1 MFKNRRR
8 AVSGPP
14 QKTTPSP
21 NAALAASQAF
31 LKSKSSNGDLSSAAA
46 AAALRSHST
55 TPVPVASVQTKRMQR
70 KGSTASGASGGA
82 ASPPG
87 VRRQASSGSMSE
99 RTFRTPSPSVVQNK
113 SRARASSAMDID
125 IPPVPALPQ
134 NLESHKRN
142 KGTGSSPM
150 KVLAP
155 TPRTPGRRQI
165 HLDEGADADGI
176 STASH
181 SPEAEV
187 GRRSSVNFSRPISPR
202 PTPPSSPP
210 PARVGHSG
218 WFTGPIVNDVKPRGN
233 VRRTSSVPSMAAG
246 GLYDSRHNPANSS
259 ELKAKSSREMGSS
272 AEKLSGNVVSGH
284 LQGQA
289 RSKTPPRKPTFD
301 LPATPQSSSSASDLS
316 AESDLSTPQSR
327 QAMRFVRKPSTVEES
342 PEAEDAE
349 ERRLG
354 KAFDPEASRA
364 RRVPA
369 RGLPSAEFKRTRAA
383 SQPVPSTGLRVDSMT
398 LQPATRYSHE
408 RNTSISPA
416 RSAHFALNA
425 VDVSSGVRHQPP
437 PRSISP
443 IKSALKH
450 SPSSSVRT
458 SSPKGHGKASSDA
471 GSDSGSLDLQRSR
484 QIKKGTRVSFED
496 NRAIKEDDASI
507 SSSNSLD
514 QSFSRW
520 GGRSA
525 QGKDNVSEDVMKPRP
540 TLPSF
545 GSVRRGRQDGDE
557 ELAEKVTEYV
567 PSSMS
572 SSHTMVDPH
581 DDRDIK
587 SYEYASQSGKTHQQ
601 SSSGMKTTEGSEYA
615 SDDAST
621 IESPDSEQFHAITKG
636 YGNGKLEP
644 STRKLE
650 TLVEMPMDVPQ
661 IAVQPATPGTERE
674 EEEAFDMPGSWSV
687 DEQPEDTQDDPE
699 PLSASNL
706 QKLLKDQDLNDQG
719 QNSEDESSEG
729 ESIYSDAAEDLSQLE
744 GGFASLD
751 AIVQGPPPSSL
762 NAAMASHTRDE
773 KPCQNDEPKR
783 KAESRENRVKKQR
796 NEEMDTANIPTS
808 IELSAESLPRGF
820 SQRKKKA
827 KVVPEPLVVAAPKT
841 ARRSP
846 IPRAANVQPRK
857 PALKT
862 TMRVEKPQPP
872 QRTTSGAKMR
882 TTMRTSMR
890 GPGPSGGLAASR
902 YAHVDLPEP
911 RSALQKKK
919 IPMGVSA
926 SVGRPNSALP
936 PSSKNRITSMPPLA
950 RSRSNDSDVSA
961 SSFQRSRP
969 PSSMRGKYTMRSGM
983 RDSLVELPPRQQTR
997 PISPPMSSP
1006 KSLSIRSLS
1015 PTGSFFGKKKMST
1028 TYQPQYAQRAS
1039 APSTPKASRFSRI
1052 AKPNSAKPKA
1062 PAMSALKKSRF
1073 ADSDDEEEPGLPVF
1087 RSRIADSDDEDDIPQ
1102 MPSDLRP
1109 VRGIPRRD
1117 DDGDS
1122 TELEDESDI
1131 GEPNSPP
1138 SLTKRSGGK
1147 SRTKP
1152 EAAASDNGETSLTD
1166 PRSSRKGGLMDS
1178 KWATDGEAPPKK
1190 SKRGLF
1196 GLGKK
1201 RESSLPRPSTSNGA
1215 TFTGKDD
1222 TVLAVEPP
1230 SQPSSDQRRHTLRSN
1245 AEESWPL
1252 AAEEKQTEE
1261 PEPVRGRP
1269 MTADASVRT
1278 KPKLSKRWSS
1288 AISPMGKSSNGSQ
1301 AQIGR
1306 ASDVPVGRS
1315 GKKKKFPGLRKA
1327 FGLKD

>member
-113 SRARASSAMDID
+113 SRSRASSAMDID
-125 IPPVPALPQ
+125 IPPVPAFPQ
-134 NLESHKRN
+134 NLETHKRN
-142 KGTGSSPM
+142 RSAGSSPM

-155 TPRTPGRRQI
+155 TPRTPGRRRI
-165 HLDEGADADGI
+165 RLDEGPDADGT

-187 GRRSSVNFSRPISPR
+187 SRRSSVNFSRPISPR

-218 WFTGPIVNDVKPRGN
+218 WFTGPIVNDVKPQGN
-233 VRRTSSVPSMAAG
+233 VRRTSSVPSMAPG
-246 GLYDSRHNPANSS
+246 GLYNSRHNPEDSS
-259 ELKAKSSREMGSS
+259 GLKAKSSREMRNSV
-272 AEKLSGNVVSGH
+272 EKTPGNVVSSH
-284 LQGQA
+284 LQGPA
-289 RSKTPPRKPTFD
+289 RSKTPPRKPTID

-316 AESDLSTPQSR
+316 AESDLSSPQSR

-342 PEAEDAE
+342 PEAEYAE
-349 ERRLG
+349 ERRLE
-354 KAFDPEASRA
+354 KAFDPEASRVKSGST
-364 RRVPA
+364 RIRP
-369 RGLPSAEFKRTRAA
+369 PTEFKRTRAV

-398 LQPATRYSHE
+398 LQPATKYSHE

-425 VDVSSGVRHQPP
+425 VDVSSGFRHQPP

-458 SSPKGHGKASSDA
+458 SSPKGHGKPSSDA

-484 QIKKGTRVSFED
+484 QLKKGTRVSFED
-496 NRAIKEDDASI
+496 NRAIREDDASI

-514 QSFSRW
+514 HSFSRW

-525 QGKDNVSEDVMKPRP
+525 QGRDNVSEDVMKPRP

-545 GSVRRGRQDGDE
+545 GSVRRGRRDGDE

-581 DDRDIK
+581 DDRVIK
-587 SYEYASQSGKTHQQ
+587 SHEYASQTGKTHQ
-601 SSSGMKTTEGSEYA
+601 SLPSDMRTAEGPDYA

-621 IESPDSEQFHAITKG
+621 VESPDSEHFHAITKG

-644 STRKLE
+644 TTRKLE
-650 TLVEMPMDVPQ
+650 TLVETPMDVPQ

-674 EEEAFDMPGSWSV
+674 EEAFEMPGSWSV
-687 DEQPEDTQDDPE
+687 DEQPESPQDDRE
-699 PLSASNL
+699 PLSTSNL
-706 QKLLKDQDLNDQG
+706 QKFRDQNTEDQ
-719 QNSEDESSEG
+719 QISEDDSSEG
-729 ESIYSDAAEDLSQLE
+729 ESIYSDAPEDLSQLE

-751 AIVQGPPPSSL
+751 AIVQGPAPSSL
-762 NAAMASHTRDE
+762 NAAVASRARDE
-773 KPCQNDEPKR
+773 KPRQNEEPKR
-783 KAESRENRVKKQR
+783 KADNRENRAKQQR
-796 NEEMDTANIPTS
+796 KEGMEAANTPTS
-808 IELSAESLPRGF
+808 TDLSAESIPRGF

-827 KVVPEPLVVAAPKT
+827 KVIPEPLVVAPQKT
-841 ARRSP
+841 ARRSS

-857 PALKT
+857 PALKS

-872 QRTTSGAKMR
+872 QRTPSGAKMR

-902 YAHVDLPEP
+902 YANVDLPEP

-919 IPMGVSA
+919 IPMGVSV
-926 SVGRPNSALP
+926 STGRPNSALP
-936 PSSKNRITSMPPLA
+936 AASKDRINSMPPLT

-961 SSFQRSRP
+961 SSFRRSRP
-969 PSSMRGKYTMRSGM
+969 PSSMRGKYTMRSSM
-983 RDSLVELPPRQQTR
+983 RDSLVELPSRQQTR
-997 PISPPMSSP
+997 PISPPLSSP
-1006 KSLSIRSLS
+1006 KSLSVRSLS
-1015 PTGSFFGKKKMST
+1015 PTGSFFGKKKVST
-1028 TYQPQYAQRAS
+1028 NHHPQYAQRASAAS

-1052 AKPNSAKPKA
+1052 AKPNPAKAKA
-1062 PAMSALKKSRF
+1062 PAVSALKKSRF
-1073 ADSDDEEEPGLPVF
+1073 ADSDDEEELGLPVF
-1087 RSRIADSDDEDDIPQ
+1087 RSRIADPDDEDDVPP
-1102 MPSDLRP
+1102 MPIDLRP

-1122 TELEDESDI
+1122 TELEDESDM

-1147 SRTKP
+1147 SRSKP
-1152 EAAASDNGETSLTD
+1152 EAGASEKGENSLAD
-1166 PRSSRKGGLMDS
+1166 PRSSGKCGLMDS

-1190 SKRGLF
+1190 SKRGFF

-1201 RESSLPRPSTSNGA
+1201 RESSLPRPSTSDGA
-1215 TFTGKDD
+1215 AFTSHDD

-1230 SQPSSDQRRHTLRSN
+1230 IQPSNEQRRHTLLCN

-1252 AAEEKQTEE
+1252 AAEEKEE
-1261 PEPVRGRP
+1261 EESEAARGRP
-1269 MTADASVRT
+1269 MTAGASVR

-1288 AISPMGKSSNGSQ
+1288 AMSPMGKPSNASQ
-1301 AQIGR
+1301 EQMRG
-1306 ASDVPVGRS
+1306 ASEVAVGRS
-1315 GKKKKFPGLRKA
+1315 GKKKKFSGLRKA